1 MVHQYEIDNETKN
14 QVECNQLNDTSRKI
28 IRTNNKYRMKKY
40 LLFVV
45 GIILASCSDQFNVEN
60 VVDAV
65 IEPSVS
71 S

>member
-1 MVHQYEIDNETKN
+1 
-14 QVECNQLNDTSRKI
+14 
-28 IRTNNKYRMKKY
+28 MKKY